1 MKTDFRKAMKMKKT
15 LIIFVLLV
23 CFSANLFSQVAPPAP
38 AITVIKLP
46 DPDLNG
52 KVSLEQTIKNR
63 RNIHQ
68 FTAESLRINQ
78 IGQLCWAAQGIID
91 SNSGLRTAPS
101 AGALYPMQLYVVLPD
116 GLYLYSPQ
124 EHSLEKKISSDVR
137 PMLSM
142 ASFGQRVVQNSP
154 CVFVISG
161 SAIKLEARYRGKG
174 EQFAYLE
181 AGHIAQ
187 NIHLQAVSLG
197 LGSVPVGTFEPKS
210 VAATCKLPEDLE
222 PLYLVAVGYPAVRP
236 SLEPVG
242 AYAPV
247 VSPPPV
253 KPSSDIRSKR
263 VVIFVLD
270 KYFDD
275 AEYFDIEDTFQV
287 AGIQPVIASSVVG
300 EINSINGLNRNSIT
314 ATVLF
319 RDVKVDDYDAFV
331 FVDVPVSARN
341 YFNDKNILSLVR
353 QANGKNKILAA
364 ISTAPAIF
372 ANAGIVKGKNVT
384 SLASERSNLIR
395 AGAEWKDTSL
405 EINGNIITAADTQ
418 NSRESRVPKRFGT
431 AVLRLLR
438 EQPD

>member
-1 MKTDFRKAMKMKKT
+1 MKKT
-15 LIIFVLLV
+15 LVIFVLLV
-23 CFSANLFSQVAPPAP
+23 CFSANLFSQVEPLAP
-38 AITVIKLP
+38 AVTVIKLP
-46 DPDLNG
+46 EPDLNG

-78 IGQLCWAAQGIID
+78 IGQLCWAAQGITD
-91 SNSGLRTAPS
+91 PNRGLRAAPS
-101 AGALYPMQLYVVLPD
+101 VGDLYPMQLYVVLTD
-116 GLYLYSPQ
+116 GLYLYSPRD
-124 EHSLEKKISSDVR
+124 HALEKKISGDVR
-137 PMLSM
+137 PMLSA

-154 CVFVISG
+154 CVFIISG
-161 SAIKLEARYRGKG
+161 SVIKLEARYRGRG
-174 EQFAYLE
+174 EKFAYLE

-187 NIHLQAVSLG
+187 NIYLQAVSLG

-210 VAATCKLPEDLE
+210 VAATCKLPENLE
-222 PLYLVAVGYPAVRP
+222 PLYLVAVGNPAARS
-236 SLEPVG
+236 SLEPVS
-242 AYAPV
+242 ASVPAV
-247 VSPPPV
+247 APPPV
-253 KPSSDIRSKR
+253 KSSSDISSRR

-275 AEYFDIEDTFQV
+275 TEYFDIEDTLQI
-287 AGIQPVIASSVVG
+287 AGIQPVVASSVVG
-300 EINSINGLNRNSIT
+300 EINGIDRNSIT

-319 RDVKVDDYDAFV
+319 KDVKVDDYDAFV

-395 AGAEWKDTSL
+395 AGAEWKDSSL

-418 NSRESRVPKRFGT
+418 NSRESRVPKRFGA
-431 AVLRLLR
+431 AVLQLLR
-438 EQPD
+438 QQPD

>member
-1 MKTDFRKAMKMKKT
+1 MKKS

-23 CFSANLFSQVAPPAP
+23 CFSASLFSQVAPVAP
-38 AITVIKLP
+38 VVTVIRLP
-46 DPDLNG
+46 EPDLNG
-52 KVSLEQTIKNR
+52 SISLEQAIKNR

-68 FTAESLRINQ
+68 FTAELLKVNQ
-78 IGQLCWAAQGIID
+78 ISQLCWSAQGITD
-91 SNSGLRTAPS
+91 PNRGLRAAPS
-101 AGALYPMQLYVVLPD
+101 AGDLYPMQLYVALPD

-124 EHSLEKKISSDVR
+124 DNALEKKISGDVR
-137 PMLSM
+137 PILSA

-161 SAIKLEARYRGKG
+161 SVIKLEARYRGKG
-174 EQFAYLE
+174 EKFAYLE

-197 LGSVPVGTFEPKS
+197 LGSVPIGVFEPKS
-210 VAATCKLPEDLE
+210 VAGICKLPENLE
-222 PLYLVAVGYPAVRP
+222 PLYLVAVGYPAARP
-236 SLEPVG
+236 SLEPVV
-242 AYAPV
+242 APAPV

-253 KPSSDIRSKR
+253 KPSSDIRNKR

-275 AEYFDIEDTFQV
+275 TEYFDIEDTFQI
-287 AGIQPVIASSVVG
+287 AGIQPVVASSVVG
-300 EINSINGLNRNSIT
+300 EINGIDRNSIT

-319 RDVKVDDYDAFV
+319 KDVKVDDYDAFV

-341 YFNDKNILSLVR
+341 YFNDKNILNLVR
-353 QANGKNKILAA
+353 QANEKNKILAA

-372 ANAGIVKGKNVT
+372 ANAGIVKGRNVT
-384 SLASERSNLIR
+384 SLASERSKLIR
-395 AGAEWKDTSL
+395 AGAEWKNTSL

-438 EQPD
+438 QQPD

>member
-1 MKTDFRKAMKMKKT
+1 MKKT
-15 LIIFVLLV
+15 LIIFVLVV
-23 CFSANLFSQVAPPAP
+23 CFSANLFSQVAPLTPVV
-38 AITVIKLP
+38 TVIKLP

-116 GLYLYSPQ
+116 GLYLYSPRD
-124 EHSLEKKISSDVR
+124 HALEKKITGDVR
-137 PMLSM
+137 PMLSA
-142 ASFGQRVVQNSP
+142 ASFGQRVLQNSP

-161 SAIKLEARYRGKG
+161 SVIKLEARYRGKG

-210 VAATCKLPEDLE
+210 VAGICKLPENLE

-242 AYAPV
+242 ASAPV
-247 VSPPPV
+247 VSPLQV

-275 AEYFDIEDTFQV
+275 TEYFDIEDTFQI
-287 AGIQPVIASSVVG
+287 AGIQPVVASSVVG
-300 EINSINGLNRNSIT
+300 EINGIDRNSIT

-319 RDVKVDDYDAFV
+319 KDIRVDDYDAFV

-353 QANGKNKILAA
+353 QANEKNKILAA

-372 ANAGIVKGKNVT
+372 ANAGIVKGRNVT
-384 SLASERSNLIR
+384 SLGSERSKLIK
-395 AGAEWKDTSL
+395 AGAEWKNTSL

-418 NSRESRVPKRFGT
+418 NSPQSRVPKRFAT

-438 EQPD
+438 QQPD